1 MRQSDVNEA
10 IYDIVCTVGEE
21 FHHEGILSDRYQLYY
36 SPVAKIDKSGQL
48 IGTNLNEG
56 TTGPEIYMY
65 YTSASAV
72 QSYNNRAKKVSGKK
86 LSTMPKDYLS
96 SPVTRIAFAQYDYVP
111 YTKNLE
117 AASSG
122 LEENTPWEYVMNSN
136 NKTQVDLN
144 EGAVQFDDDH
154 LMKDNRVTMFV
165 QRESGVV
172 KPSAEITGGYTTALV
187 AESKLF
193 INK

>member
-1 MRQSDVNEA
+1 
-10 IYDIVCTVGEE
+10 
-21 FHHEGILSDRYQLYY
+21 
-36 SPVAKIDKSGQL
+36 
-48 IGTNLNEG
+48 
-56 TTGPEIYMY
+56 
-65 YTSASAV
+65 
-72 QSYNNRAKKVSGKK
+72 
-86 LSTMPKDYLS
+86 
-96 SPVTRIAFAQYDYVP
+96 
-111 YTKNLE
+111 
-117 AASSG
+117 
-122 LEENTPWEYVMNSN
+122 MNSN

-154 LMKDNRVTMFV
+154 LMKDNRVTIFV

>member
-1 MRQSDVNEA
+1 
-10 IYDIVCTVGEE
+10 
-21 FHHEGILSDRYQLYY
+21 
-36 SPVAKIDKSGQL
+36 
-48 IGTNLNEG
+48 
-56 TTGPEIYMY
+56 
-65 YTSASAV
+65 
-72 QSYNNRAKKVSGKK
+72 
-86 LSTMPKDYLS
+86 MPKDYLS

-117 AASSG
+117 AVSSG